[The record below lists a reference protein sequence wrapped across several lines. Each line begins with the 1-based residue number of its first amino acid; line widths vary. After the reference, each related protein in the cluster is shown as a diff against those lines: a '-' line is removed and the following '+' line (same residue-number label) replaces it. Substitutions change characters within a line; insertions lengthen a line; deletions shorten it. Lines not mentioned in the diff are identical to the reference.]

1 MTDDQVA
8 TLSRL
13 AMILEAGQAE
23 NGIDRA
29 RQATYA
35 EALKAALESRVLAER
50 KEPECTCNSNPH
62 AETCPVT
69 AHVRTL
75 LKESG
80 ETAWAKA
87 NGYAA
92 VTNFGDPVLAH
103 PTPDD
108 ARDDTKRLDLLIS
121 QEGLRIEKSS
131 DGYVVWDCRNGL
143 EIAGE
148 GNTAREALDA
158 AIDQAM
164 QKDL

>member
-108 ARDDTKRLDLLIS
+108 AKDAARWRMAIKLHYS
-121 QEGLRIEKSS
+121 AEA
-131 DGYVVWDCRNGL
+131 YVKA
-143 EIAGE
+143 I
-148 GNTAREALDA
+148 DA